1 METWRHESKV
11 QRYGQIYEEVRA
23 LRKETR
29 HSVQD
34 LRERFKEKGVI
45 QNKDQFIVK
54 LIAQVGGWLGVSSM
68 GFVIAQFMK
77 LWALVACFCLWWCV
91 RTLNIGLVIA
101 IVVVFRGLVVT
112 PGLAFLLCCVALAL
126 LCVCAVN
133 LSSLSFGVVAW
144 FAGAE

>member
-54 LIAQVGGWLGVSSM
+54 LIAQVGQSVVGSLSSIDWP
-68 GFVIAQFMK
+68 G
-77 LWALVACFCLWWCV
+77 
-91 RTLNIGLVIA
+91 
-101 IVVVFRGLVVT
+101 FRGGYCYDVYFEVCK
-112 PGLAFLLCCVALAL
+112 LARGEVWVFFFRL
-126 LCVCAVN
+126 
-133 LSSLSFGVVAW
+133 
-144 FAGAE
+144 EM

>member
-1 METWRHESKV
+1 MVETWRHESKV

-54 LIAQVGGWLGVSSM
+54 LIAQVGRCVGVSSIC
-68 GFVIAQFMK
+68 FV
-77 LWALVACFCLWWCV
+77 
-91 RTLNIGLVIA
+91 GLQ
-101 IVVVFRGLVVT
+101 
-112 PGLAFLLCCVALAL
+112 LAKGC
-126 LCVCAVN
+126 
-133 LSSLSFGVVAW
+133 
-144 FAGAE
+144 

>member
-1 METWRHESKV
+1 MSLRDVCARWRDASPPPFLLAFCRDNSQQRRVETWRHESKV

-54 LIAQVGGWLGVSSM
+54 LIAQVGDASSRPFDWLSALGVGLQVM
-68 GFVIAQFMK
+68 Y
-77 LWALVACFCLWWCV
+77 LVMRFSHV
-91 RTLNIGLVIA
+91 
-101 IVVVFRGLVVT
+101 
-112 PGLAFLLCCVALAL
+112 
-126 LCVCAVN
+126 
-133 LSSLSFGVVAW
+133 
-144 FAGAE
+144 

>member
-1 METWRHESKV
+1 MVETYRHESKV

-54 LIAQVGGWLGVSSM
+54 LIAQVRCTAERECVCPPFNRLLLFSRSFVVSLARTSLSLSACSSSIFSRDGCGTVGVMNFFFTS
-68 GFVIAQFMK
+68 GRF
-77 LWALVACFCLWWCV
+77 VACCFTSGFWL
-91 RTLNIGLVIA
+91 RPLRASL
-101 IVVVFRGLVVT
+101 
-112 PGLAFLLCCVALAL
+112 LAAVARKK
-126 LCVCAVN
+126 
-133 LSSLSFGVVAW
+133 
-144 FAGAE
+144 

>member
-1 METWRHESKV
+1 M

-54 LIAQVGGWLGVSSM
+54 LIAQVGGCLVDWILETPAHEVVS
-68 GFVIAQFMK
+68 VVVEVPAAD
-77 LWALVACFCLWWCV
+77 ALVIFA
-91 RTLNIGLVIA
+91 R
-101 IVVVFRGLVVT
+101 
-112 PGLAFLLCCVALAL
+112 
-126 LCVCAVN
+126 AV
-133 LSSLSFGVVAW
+133 LGRHA
-144 FAGAE
+144 